1 MSLEGVRL
9 RAKLAASV
17 LLGTGLFFPIAA
29 LADEEVDFI
38 APTKVERTQLNTSDT
53 PIDFTK
59 VEISTLTPAD
69 RFVNATT
76 PLVVSLGLGSL
87 ALVAYTLIQGAR
99 ELDGE

>member
-1 MSLEGVRL
+1 M
-9 RAKLAASV
+9 RAKLAASLV
-17 LLGTGLFFPIAA
+17 LGSGLLLPAAA
-29 LADEEVDFI
+29 LANEEVDFI

-53 PIDFTK
+53 PIDFGK

>member
-1 MSLEGVRL
+1 M
-9 RAKLAASV
+9 RAKLAASL
-17 LLGTGLFFPIAA
+17 LLGSGLLFPASA
-29 LADEEVDFI
+29 LAQEEVDFI
-38 APTKVERTQLNTSDT
+38 APTKVERTQLNTSDN
-53 PIDFTK
+53 PIDFSK

-69 RFVNATT
+69 KFVNATT